1 MSDTNGGHD
10 WSKDWQALQ
19 RQYWNAWTDL
29 TRNQA
34 GATPDASTPWHEGLE
49 QWARMFGNGGKQ
61 SEATER
67 LMASAKGYLTLMQSM
82 LSFAAGKDASSAAM
96 PSWLDA
102 MRGGMNMPGL
112 DPSMFGKIP
121 GFDPTAFG
129 KIPGFDPSAFA
140 KIPGF
145 DPAAF
150 ANFDPSAFNV
160 PGFDASLLNN
170 PMAKALREI
179 SGQGIRSFEQ
189 LASGAAPLLQQMQ
202 AEGVSWLKAPA
213 FGYAREH
220 QEHYQKMALA
230 FVDFQQA
237 VKQYNALIMKSSQRS
252 FEILELKI
260 AERSEPGRQIDS
272 VRALYD
278 LWVDAAE
285 EAYAEIALSDEFR
298 KVYGD
303 VVNSQMRVR
312 SQLQQEVER
321 IGVDLG
327 MPTRT
332 ELNSVHKRL
341 HDLRREL
348 RDGQEAQRN
357 VDSDGRD
364 AEIAAMRAEIDDL
377 RRLVENLDPRAAP
390 GRPTAVAVPKKTAAR
405 PKRARARRKPAA
417 GKRAAAKRAHV
428 AAKTTSV
435 GVPRVLIKPDA
446 APAAAVKAQTKP
458 VAPKPVTVKIV
469 REAAKRRPG
478 ATRRAMPR
486 HKGRAVAVEASPKP
500 PQEKNNLA
508 APVSFGDAI
517 AAMRREL
524 GKASG
529 KKVRAARLFQPFR
542 TSASTVRRS
551 QP

>member
-1 MSDTNGGHD
+1 MSDSKSHD

-19 RQYWNAWTDL
+19 KQYWNAWSDL

-34 GATPDASTPWHEGLE
+34 GAATPDAATPWHEGLE
-49 QWARMFGNGGKQ
+49 QWSRMFGNAGKQ
-61 SEATER
+61 SEAAER
-67 LMASAKGYLTLMQSM
+67 LMASAKGYLSLMQSM
-82 LSFAAGKDASSAAM
+82 LSFATGKDAGTQGM
-96 PSWLDA
+96 NSWLDA
-102 MRGGMNMPGL
+102 MRGGMNLPGF
-112 DPSMFGKIP
+112 DGSMFGKMP
-121 GFDPTAFG
+121 GFDASAFG
-129 KIPGFDPSAFA
+129 

-150 ANFDPSAFNV
+150 AAMPGFDPASFNM
-160 PGFDASLLNN
+160 PGFDAAALMNN

-189 LASGAAPLLQQMQ
+189 LAAGAAPMLQQMQ
-202 AEGVSWLKAPA
+202 GEAVSWLKAPA
-213 FGYAREH
+213 SGYAREH

-237 VKQYNALIMKSSQRS
+237 VKKYNALIMKSSQRS
-252 FEILELKI
+252 FEILELKL

-285 EAYAEIALSDEFR
+285 EAYAEIALSEEFR
-298 KVYGD
+298 QVYGD

-348 RDGQEAQRN
+348 RDSQEAVRDA
-357 VDSDGRD
+357 DSDGRD

-377 RRLVENLDPRAAP
+377 RRLVENLDPGATRGRAA
-390 GRPTAVAVPKKTAAR
+390 AVATAKPRAAR
-405 PKRARARRKPAA
+405 PKRARARRKSTP
-417 GKRAAAKRAHV
+417 GKRAAAKRTHV

-435 GVPRVLIKPDA
+435 GIPRSQPKA
-446 APAAAVKAQTKP
+446 APAPASR
-458 VAPKPVTVKIV
+458 VAPPSAAKPVTVKIV
-469 REAAKRRPG
+469 RKPAQRKAVAPRRAVPRKAPAAKTQASAPPKG
-478 ATRRAMPR
+478 A
-486 HKGRAVAVEASPKP
+486 GS
-500 PQEKNNLA
+500 

-517 AAMRREL
+517 AAMRRDL
-524 GKASG
+524 GKANIR
-529 KKVRAARLFQPFR
+529 KARAARQFHPFK
-542 TSASTVRRS
+542 SAAVARSRRS
-551 QP
+551 TP